1 MIFES
6 PDGGKTIYGR
16 LPHTLN
22 TVELNPLSADSQE
35 LNNLWFQWRD
45 ILTAAKT
52 NPTLKDALETLQ
64 RAEEQVRIV
73 AALVQQ

>member
-6 PDGGKTIYGR
+6 PDGGKTVFAR
-16 LPHTLN
+16 PPHIADRIDV
-22 TVELNPLSADSQE
+22 TVNPETME

-52 NPTLKDALETLQ
+52 NPALKEALD
-64 RAEEQVRIV
+64 RAQVIYELSRHD
-73 AALVQQ
+73 

>member
-6 PDGGKTIYGR
+6 PDGGKTVFAR
-16 LPHTLN
+16 PPHVVDRIDV
-22 TVELNPLSADSQE
+22 TVTPETQE

-52 NPTLKDALETLQ
+52 NPALKEALD
-64 RAEEQVRIV
+64 RAQVIYELSRHD
-73 AALVQQ
+73 